1 MHTLD
6 EYLRCPASE
15 RQNDEAAVVDTHFT
29 QGLLAWLGYT
39 KGDWIHDRTD
49 NSSRRPDFRVAPT
62 GAVVFVIEDKNT
74 AEDLTQA
81 HVEQMRRYT
90 AGTAGYAIWTNAC
103 EIAAFRFSSKGT
115 SQILLQVAVP
125 RSAEESA
132 NAASYE
138 LLHMLF
144 RKERYTLITEILE
157 RIAVPEERWERTPIS
172 ADHARE
178 NFIGEAR
185 NLLAQLAT
193 AARAQIEQAESAMG
207 RASQDRE
214 DLIQRLQ
221 KKARRLVGNLRTVID
236 ETERAKLTET
246 LVALVSDPISFE
258 HRNVKAARPKA
269 LDPAS
274 GKRLGQAEKKDDFA
288 WKRWLE
294 ATTTEVMQ
302 FRERELP
309 RSRMRRVV
317 TGFEIWKERFKVI
330 EDVSYNEEAR
340 QKAYGEQ
347 VAYTFFVRL
356 LLARILEDRG
366 LIPRLVSDGGLADW
380 RAFLDRHFRGGT
392 FAAGTTAGSSE
403 LLPDEL
409 LALLYRNVSRYY
421 KHFFGQPVFDW
432 FEPDDYLLASSLDHL
447 SRYDFA
453 DIQEDIIGFTY
464 EAYIDEVARGKK
476 GHYLTPRDVV
486 DFILDEVGY
495 SGREVIGR
503 RLLDPA
509 CGSGSFLVRAARRL
523 RDAVEQA
530 EGGESDQQRLRL
542 ANAYLDA
549 VQHDLV
555 GTEINPFSCY
565 LAELNLFIQ
574 ALPDVLTVWKHEG
587 RPPEIE
593 RFQVFNTNSLDLPHN
608 VLEEQEN
615 ALADL
620 EPSMDEAWDL
630 KSAGAAS
637 FHYVVAN
644 PPYVNRGI
652 VTDAESYGHIPFYRS
667 IQSGEG
673 NLFLLFLKVAAY
685 YAMPGGTLGFIV
697 PINILGDAQGEAA
710 RGLFSG
716 PDWRLEAVTRFYR
729 PEKLFEGVKQRLC
742 ILVIRRS
749 NDGDPADGSVRV
761 HGGNDVA
768 EARAGGATPARSTVI
783 RATPGRI
790 SNRWNDAWLV
800 VPEKIHYRIWRHI
813 RGRVTWDVER
823 WTAKSLKF
831 QHGDV
836 NKTRT
841 KVFRVEKAGKDRVPI
856 TCAERLENLGP
867 WEPEVYIDPSIDAA
881 KKGLKGTVLRDAER
895 ELEERVKRIVAL
907 EHDEAVFAL
916 KNISGMEPIRPLRGA
931 LYTRNSD
938 APVVFD
944 NTLQIGF
951 ALTAMDNRL
960 ARAVFGLL
968 VSAVPNYI
976 FQLFSTNAHVTIE
989 EIYRTPIPPIDD
1001 EQIAALESA
1010 ALAAQAAGERFH
1022 AQLRPYNG
1030 GLRLARVD
1038 VSAGA
1043 ILEKDGF
1050 QKITLGNAI
1059 RSGLVAA
1066 PSRRDRRIGALAS
1079 ELAPTKKDGPFAEA
1093 LALLL
1098 REANDVKFEAA
1109 ERELRLPD
1117 PNVAAKFV
1125 KKHATVRQAC
1135 TDAYNE
1141 LLRRRAALDKLVFDI
1156 YGIDDP
1162 EWRRAVLWGVPWA
1175 VEGREEMELLARLVL
1190 A

>member
-1 MHTLD
+1 
-6 EYLRCPASE
+6 
-15 RQNDEAAVVDTHFT
+15 
-29 QGLLAWLGYT
+29 
-39 KGDWIHDRTD
+39 
-49 NSSRRPDFRVAPT
+49 
-62 GAVVFVIEDKNT
+62 
-74 AEDLTQA
+74 
-81 HVEQMRRYT
+81 
-90 AGTAGYAIWTNAC
+90 
-103 EIAAFRFSSKGT
+103 
-115 SQILLQVAVP
+115 
-125 RSAEESA
+125 
-132 NAASYE
+132 
-138 LLHMLF
+138 
-144 RKERYTLITEILE
+144 
-157 RIAVPEERWERTPIS
+157 
-172 ADHARE
+172 
-178 NFIGEAR
+178 
-185 NLLAQLAT
+185 
-193 AARAQIEQAESAMG
+193 
-207 RASQDRE
+207 
-214 DLIQRLQ
+214 
-221 KKARRLVGNLRTVID
+221 
-236 ETERAKLTET
+236 
-246 LVALVSDPISFE
+246 
-258 HRNVKAARPKA
+258 
-269 LDPAS
+269 
-274 GKRLGQAEKKDDFA
+274 
-288 WKRWLE
+288 
-294 ATTTEVMQ
+294 MQ

-330 EDVSYNEEAR
+330 EDAGYDEEAR

-356 LLARILEDRG
+356 LLARILEDRQ

-392 FAAGTTAGSSE
+392 LAAGTTAGSSE

-486 DFILDEVGY
+486 DLILDEVGY

-530 EGGESDQQRLRL
+530 EGGEGDEQRVRL
-542 ANAYLDA
+542 AKAFLEA
-549 VQHDLV
+549 VQHDIV

-574 ALPDVLTVWKHEG
+574 ALPDVLAVWKHER

-593 RFQVFNTNSLDLPHN
+593 RFQVFNTNSLELPHN
-608 VLEEQEN
+608 VLQEQED

-630 KSAGAAS
+630 KSRDAAS

-652 VTDAESYGHIPFYRS
+652 VTDAESYDHIPFYRS
-667 IQSGEG
+667 IQSGDS
-673 NLFLLFLKVAAY
+673 NLFLLFLKVGAY
-685 YAMPGGTLGFIV
+685 YAMPGGALGFIV

-729 PEKLFEGVKQRLC
+729 PESLFEGVKQRLC
-742 ILVIRRS
+742 VLVFRRA
-749 NDGDPADGSVRV
+749 NDGDSAEGVVRV

-768 EARAGGATPARSTVI
+768 EARTGGATPAQSTVI

-790 SNRWNDAWLV
+790 SSRWNDAWLV
-800 VPEKIHYRIWRHI
+800 VPEKIHYRIWKHI
-813 RGRVTWDVER
+813 RGRVTSDVEQ
-823 WTAKSLKF
+823 WTAKSIQLRK
-831 QHGDV
+831 GDV

-841 KVFRVEKAGKDRVPI
+841 KVFRVEKAGKDRIPS
-856 TCAERLENLGP
+856 TCAERLKNLGP
-867 WEPEVYIDPSIDAA
+867 WAPEVFIDPKIDP
-881 KKGLKGTVLRDAER
+881 KKAGLKGTALRDAER
-895 ELEERVKRIVAL
+895 ELEERVKRILAL
-907 EHDEAVFAL
+907 EHGEAVFAL
-916 KNISGMEPIRPLRGA
+916 KDIAGMEAIRPIRGA
-931 LYTRNSD
+931 LYTRDGES
-938 APVVFD
+938 PIVFD
-944 NTLQIGF
+944 DTLQVGF
-951 ALTAMDNRL
+951 ALTAKHNRL
-960 ARAVFGLL
+960 ARAAFGLL

-976 FQLFSTNAHVTIE
+976 FQLFSTNAHVTLE

-1001 EQIAALESA
+1001 KQLAGLEAA
-1010 ALAAQAAGERFH
+1010 ALAAQAAGERLH
-1022 AQLRPYNG
+1022 AQLLPYNG
-1030 GLRLARVD
+1030 GLRLAKID
-1038 VSAGA
+1038 VSARA
-1043 ILEKDGF
+1043 VLEKDGAPR
-1050 QKITLGNAI
+1050 ITLGNAI

-1079 ELAPTKKDGPFAEA
+1079 ELAPTQKDGPFAEA

-1098 REANDVKFEAA
+1098 EEANDVKFDAA
-1109 ERELRLPD
+1109 ERDLSLPD
-1117 PNVAAKFV
+1117 PNVAGRFV
-1125 KKHATVRQAC
+1125 KKHATIREAC
-1135 TDAYNE
+1135 TRAYND
-1141 LLRRRAALDKLVFDI
+1141 LLACRAALDKLVFDI